1 MSEKEKQIGK
11 ILGAALPNIPEE
23 KKEYLLG
30 FAEGVAA
37 MASAKQNEARAEK
50 QPG

>member
-1 MSEKEKQIGK
+1 MSEKEKQISK
-11 ILGAALPNIPEE
+11 TLETVIPRLPEE

-30 FAEGVAA
+30 FVEGVAA
-37 MASAKQNEARAEK
+37 VVGRKESSREEE